1 MKRFLSALTV
11 IFFVLAASQA
21 NTYSYYVSPTGSDTS
36 NGSQLKPFRTA
47 TVAIGRAVALL
58 KSRPN
63 SQVDVIFLPG
73 TYPIGE
79 SIEIDGK
86 GVKGKIRLLSQQAG
100 KAILDGAVH
109 IRKFSVVRRNRGSK
123 TLVADLSSID
133 IPLETFADYY
143 RFEVY
148 SNGIRQQIARYPNSG
163 FIKLFDISNSSQN
176 PTLFYTDMM
185 VDNAIGGQ
193 SFLHGFWHYKWYDQ
207 YCGIESIN
215 PSNNSIKISGG
226 IPPYGFAAGDQFYVA
241 NAAKFL
247 DEPGEYYLN
256 RSNHKLYWVVA
267 AATTSPIADIPCDKG
282 TCFIKVTGMDNFEI
296 DGFVFQ
302 SGVNRAIEIDNGS
315 NNTISRCKFVG
326 FGADA
331 INITNGIGHK
341 VTGCYF
347 ETIGKRGISAVG
359 GDRKALKDCNL
370 LITNNVFKRTSYFR
384 YCYEQPV
391 NFTGCGATISHN
403 EFYDIPSSA
412 IRINGNNVVT
422 EYNKIVNA
430 VQVSDDQGGF
440 DIFGDP
446 SYRGIIIRYNY
457 WRNICD
463 STDNRMV
470 AAIRLDD
477 MISGAQVYGNIF
489 DHCGS
494 NEFGCVQIFGGKDNK
509 VHDNI
514 LFRCNKIVSQT
525 KYTQQRWEESI
536 KSARVQKLI
545 YSDVDISSS
554 TYRKAYPELNTDI
567 FSNADKNTIG
577 DNTVVNTL
585 SIYSSAIGQMGT
597 SGNIYYK

>member
-1 MKRFLSALTV
+1 MKRFLSTLIARFLL
-11 IFFVLAASQA
+11 LATSQA
-21 NTYSYYVSPTGSDTS
+21 ATYSYYVSPSGSDTGD
-36 NGSQLKPFRTA
+36 GSQQKPLRSA
-47 TVAIGRAVALL
+47 SVAVNRAVSLL
-58 KSRPN
+58 KSKPN

-73 TYPIGE
+73 TYKINE
-79 SIEIDGK
+79 SIEINGNNL
-86 GVKGKIRLLSQQAG
+86 KGKIRLLSQQAG
-100 KAILDGAVH
+100 KAVFDGAAH
-109 IRKFSVVRRNRGSK
+109 ISKFTVVRRKGNSK
-123 TLVADLSSID
+123 TLVADLSSIG
-133 IPLETFADYY
+133 IPSETYADYN

-148 SNGIRQQIARYPNSG
+148 SNGVRQQIARYPNTG
-163 FIKLFDISNSSQN
+163 FIKLSDFNNS
-176 PTLFYTDMM
+176 TLHYTDNM
-185 VDNAIGGQ
+185 VDNAESGQ

-207 YCGIESIN
+207 YCGIESVN
-215 PSNNSIKISGG
+215 AAGNSIKISGSV
-226 IPPYGFAAGDQFYVA
+226 PPYGFAKGDQFYVA

-247 DEPGEYYLN
+247 DAPGEYYMN
-256 RSNHKLYWVVA
+256 RSNRKLYWIVA
-267 AATTSPIADIPCDKG
+267 AATTSPVADIPCAKG
-282 TCFIKVTGMDNFEI
+282 TCFIKVTNMDNFEI
-296 DGFVFQ
+296 DGLVFQ
-302 SGVNRAIEIDNGS
+302 SGVNRAIEIENGS

-331 INITNGIGHK
+331 INITNGTGHK
-341 VTGCYF
+341 VDGCYF

-359 GDRKALKDCNL
+359 GDRKTLKDCNL

-446 SYRGIIIRYNY
+446 SYRGIVVRNNY
-457 WRNICD
+457 WQNICD
-463 STDNRMV
+463 STNSRMV
-470 AAIRLDD
+470 AAVRLDD

-494 NEFGCVQIFGGKDNK
+494 NKFGCVQIFGGKDNK
-509 VHDNI
+509 IHDNV
-514 LFRCNKIVSQT
+514 LYKCNKAVSQT

-545 YSDVDISSS
+545 YSDVDISSAA
-554 TYRKAYPELNTDI
+554 YRKAYPELNSNI
-567 FSNADKNTIG
+567 LSNADQNTISG
-577 DNTVVNTL
+577 NKVVS
-585 SIYSSAIGQMGT
+585 SIDSYSSAIAQMGT
-597 SGNIYYK
+597 IGNMYK